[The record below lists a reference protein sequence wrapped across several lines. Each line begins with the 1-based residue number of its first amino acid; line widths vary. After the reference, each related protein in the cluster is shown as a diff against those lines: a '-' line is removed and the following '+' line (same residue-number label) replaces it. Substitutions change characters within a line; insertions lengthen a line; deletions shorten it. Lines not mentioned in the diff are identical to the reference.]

1 MAFKTKSLRDLGAI
15 SGRGVVKQNGEA
27 IAPAKIRS
35 RRLFIVRRKASQVA
49 AKSNR
54 CAEVFERP

>member
-35 RRLFIVRRKASQVA
+35 RRLFIVRRNASQVA
-49 AKSNR
+49 AKSNG